1 MRIETVM
8 LTHVRIPL
16 VEPFR
21 ISSGQVREKDAI
33 ITGVYSGRYS
43 GFGESS
49 PMAGSFY
56 SSDTPESCWEELKNV
71 ILPAMLKA
79 DCESIA
85 EWNEKLDAIPAGN
98 FAKTGFETALWDL
111 EAMRQGKSLHE
122 LLGGGKER
130 VESGLAVG
138 LYPTIDDTLRAAERY
153 LGEGGY
159 KRLKLKIE
167 PGRDIELVRAARK
180 AFGQMPMF
188 VDANGAYTL
197 HDAHIF
203 EELDQFG
210 LMMYEQPFPGQM
222 LRELAELQARVTTPI
237 CLDESL
243 DSVEALEQAAALG
256 SGKIANIKIQ
266 RVGGLYHARRMHDAA
281 MQHGIPCWMG
291 TMPELGLGS
300 AQAAALASLDNCVFP
315 TDVESS
321 SRWFTDDIVT
331 PPLEVRE
338 GMIELCN
345 WKVDFTKVE
354 RYAVTIYKV
363 AQRI

>member
-1 MRIETVM
+1 MRIETVT
-8 LTHVRIPL
+8 LAHIRVPL

-21 ISSGQVREKDAI
+21 ISSGEVREKDAI
-33 ITGVYSGRYS
+33 IVGVYGGRYS

-56 SSDTPESCWEELKNV
+56 SADTPESCWADLKET
-71 ILPAMLKA
+71 IIPAMLKA
-79 DCESIA
+79 DCESLA
-85 EWNEKLDAIPAGN
+85 EWNEQLDGVPASN
-98 FAKTGFETALWDL
+98 FAKTGFESALWDL

-122 LLGGGKER
+122 LLGGERER

-138 LYPTIDDTLRAAERY
+138 LYDTIDETLRATERY

-159 KRLKLKIE
+159 KRVKLKIE
-167 PGRDIELVRAARK
+167 QGRDVELIRAARK
-180 AFGQMPMF
+180 AFGQIPMF

-197 HDAHIF
+197 KDADVF
-203 EELDQFG
+203 RELDEFG
-210 LMMYEQPFPGQM
+210 LMMFEQPFPGAM
-222 LRELAELQARVTTPI
+222 LEELAELQAMVKTPI

-243 DSVEALEQAAALG
+243 DSVAAFEKAAKLG

-266 RVGGLYHARRMHDAA
+266 RVGGLYHARRLHDAA
-281 MQHGIPCWMG
+281 QERGIPCWMG

-300 AQAAALASLDNCVFP
+300 VQAAAMASLDNCLFP

-321 SRWFTDDIVT
+321 SRWFVDDIVT
-331 PPLEVRE
+331 PPLEVRD

-345 WKVDFTKVE
+345 WKVDFQKLE
-354 RYAVTIYKV
+354 QYAITTYTV
-363 AQRI
+363 AQRV

>member
-1 MRIETVM
+1 MRIETVK
-8 LTHVRIPL
+8 LAHVRIPL

-21 ISSGQVREKDAI
+21 ISSGEVREKDAI
-33 ITGVYSGRYS
+33 ITGIYSGRYA
-43 GFGESS
+43 GYGESS

-56 SSDTPESCWEELKNV
+56 SADTPESCWADLKNV
-71 ILPAMLKA
+71 IIPAMLEA

-85 EWNEKLDAIPAGN
+85 EWNERLDAVPASN

-122 LLGGGKER
+122 LLGGGRER

-138 LYPTIDDTLRAAERY
+138 LYPTIGETLRAAERY

-167 PGRDIELVRAARK
+167 PGRDVELVRAARK
-180 AFGQMPMF
+180 AFGAMPMF
-188 VDANGAYTL
+188 VDANGAYTRK
-197 HDAHIF
+197 DVHIF

-210 LMMYEQPFPGQM
+210 LMMYEQPYPGEM
-222 LRELAELQARVTTPI
+222 LQELAELQARVKTPI

-243 DSVEALEQAAALG
+243 DSVAALEKAASLS
-256 SGKIANIKIQ
+256 SGRIANIKIQ

-281 MQHGIPCWMG
+281 LRLGIPCWMG

-321 SRWFTDDIVT
+321 SRWFTGDIVT
-331 PPLEVRE
+331 PPLEVRD
-338 GMIELCN
+338 GMIELCD
-345 WKVDFTKVE
+345 WKVDFQKVE
-354 RYAVTIYKV
+354 QYAITTYMV